1 MQENVTEKQEV
12 KERKLDDAVLEKLM
26 EGKNKSTIR
35 KEMHIGYN
43 TAEEAMNRLIN
54 GHIITFEEIAKYR
67 REAKK
72 RVFLRYI
79 KEGFSK
85 AQAGVKAHVPSG
97 DIKNVVME
105 LVDEGKLS
113 KLYLEY
119 GNGIREKRKNTVLE
133 KLLEGNTIL
142 ETIELLGI
150 NESVGYVYVR
160 ELKEEGRIRDD
171 EIVRKVRRKTPPKE
185 KVSKDIT
192 EGTKRQD
199 NAPLQQ
205 MTEEEREKRILKLFE
220 AGCNKK
226 QIAGEL
232 NNISYRE
239 LGKIIA
245 KLVQEGK
252 ITPLQTTKSYA
263 RKKSKIEDV
272 KASNIERY
280 RIALDN
286 IAPNIE
292 RKVIDVTNQKLF
304 FMYCRKMIE
313 NGGELSPKDM
323 ELLQRAIIYGQADI
337 TVEGMRFIGN
347 QCAKNGDLQPA
358 IDAVNKCIQVR
369 GKQEDYEKIK
379 RTLQEL
385 QEKVKAKKET
395 CEVER

>member
-1 MQENVTEKQEV
+1 M
-12 KERKLDDAVLEKLM
+12 
-26 EGKNKSTIR
+26 
-35 KEMHIGYN
+35 
-43 TAEEAMNRLIN
+43 
-54 GHIITFEEIAKYR
+54 
-67 REAKK
+67 
-72 RVFLRYI
+72 
-79 KEGFSK
+79 
-85 AQAGVKAHVPSG
+85 
-97 DIKNVVME
+97 
-105 LVDEGKLS
+105 
-113 KLYLEY
+113 
-119 GNGIREKRKNTVLE
+119 
-133 KLLEGNTIL
+133 
-142 ETIELLGI
+142 
-150 NESVGYVYVR
+150 R

-205 MTEEEREKRILKLFE
+205 MTEEEREKRILELFE

-313 NGGELSPKDM
+313 NGGELSKKDM
-323 ELLQRAIIYGQADI
+323 ELLQRAIVYGQADI
-337 TVEGMRFIGN
+337 TVEGMRFIGS

>member
-79 KEGFSK
+79 KEGLSK

-97 DIKNVVME
+97 DIKNVVIE

-150 NESVGYVYVR
+150 NKNVGYVYVR
-160 ELKEEGRIRDD
+160 ELREEGRIRDD

-205 MTEEEREKRILKLFE
+205 MTEEEREKRILELFE

-252 ITPLQTTKSYA
+252 IMPLQTTKSYA

-313 NGGELSPKDM
+313 NGGELSQKDM
-323 ELLQRAIIYGQADI
+323 KLLQRAIVYGQADI
-337 TVEGMRFIGN
+337 TVEGMRFIGS

-358 IDAVNKCIQVR
+358 IDVVNKCIQVR

>member
-79 KEGFSK
+79 KEVFSK

-97 DIKNVVME
+97 DIKNVVIE

-205 MTEEEREKRILKLFE
+205 MTEEEREKRILELFE

-323 ELLQRAIIYGQADI
+323 ELLQRAIVYGQADI